1 MKLKLGL
8 IPALLVFAL
17 SFTSLAAAK
26 GNSATVRFTE
36 PVTVAGTQLKP
47 GTYRLT
53 WEGLGAEVQVSF
65 LKGKKTVATAPA
77 TLLDK
82 ASPYS
87 GAVDT
92 KMTSDNS
99 RVLEEIQ
106 WKKMA
111 LRFDDTG
118 SSGSN

>member
-8 IPALLVFAL
+8 VPALLVFVL
-17 SFTSLAAAK
+17 SLTSLAAPK
-26 GNSATVRFTE
+26 RNSATVRFTE
-36 PVTVAGTQLKP
+36 PVTVASTQLKP

-53 WEGLGAEVQVSF
+53 WEGVGPDVQVSF
-65 LKGKKTVATAPA
+65 LKGKKTVATVPA
-77 TLLDK
+77 TLVDE

-111 LRFDDTG
+111 LRFDETG
-118 SSGSN
+118 SGGGN